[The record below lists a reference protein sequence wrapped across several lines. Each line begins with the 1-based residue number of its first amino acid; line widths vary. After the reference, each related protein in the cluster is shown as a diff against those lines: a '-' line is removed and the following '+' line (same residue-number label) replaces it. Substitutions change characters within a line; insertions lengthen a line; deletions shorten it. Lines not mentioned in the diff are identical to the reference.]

1 MTKPRTAAVLTLS
14 LCLSTFHFAHGA
26 EPGAVNGFV
35 RDAKDGEPLAYC
47 NVYLDKTE
55 FGAATNDKGYFYIG
69 HVPQGKYELV
79 ASFVGYK
86 TAKRALSVGPNQTVN
101 MDLELSPGA
110 IELGEVKVT
119 AERARFEREVEVSA
133 VRLEAKQLEFIPKVG
148 GEADLFRTIQML
160 PGVIATSDFS
170 NRLYIRGG
178 SPDQNLI
185 LLDGITVYNPS
196 HLFGL
201 FSPFISDAVSDVTL
215 LAGGFPAKYGGRLSS
230 VLDVTTKEGNS
241 KHFTADAS
249 VSMIAA
255 QGMVEGPLPGAK
267 SALSD
272 TGSGGQ
278 TRITNGPSPQ
288 PSAQGGEGERRA
300 DSIATTKDKGLGTKD
315 EGETESDSTNA
326 TFRPSGSYLI
336 AGRRTYLPDVL
347 LKAFGI
353 DGLGYYFYDLMGK
366 ANYEPWKDSRFT
378 VTGLAAEDVLNFWD
392 PENPTGLNANLAWG
406 NRGVSVRWNR
416 VFTPILYG
424 EVVGA
429 WSNFYSKFDVNFGTP
444 DTIKMST
451 DLTDLTLKAD
461 LTWYAAD
468 QHTLDLG
475 FDGRFTRTSMS
486 FAYDTSGT
494 NVADTLW
501 PLAVYVD
508 EKWELVPNKLY
519 LKPGFRLS
527 YYTKGRR
534 FAPEPRL
541 GLKYHPAKNTA
552 LDLAVGRFTQP
563 MVTLNSTDAVLSI
576 YDMWLPV
583 QADQALPTAYHFIA
597 GVEQWLKP
605 DVVFSLEGYYKNY
618 SNLLET
624 RYGDYFTPPESLLV
638 ADGYSYGADLMLR
651 KTEGWVNG
659 WVSYSYMW
667 TRRTI
672 GDESYFPH
680 YDRRHNVNVVLSFPH
695 LFWGMDVSAK
705 WTLGTGLPYSG
716 SIGYYPMYEYRPADP
731 NWLRRPEWVFVN
743 GPRDAFRYP
752 VYHRLDAGAT
762 KTWEKRW
769 GEISAFL
776 DVTNVYNAKNV
787 LLYYWEV
794 GKDGLPVRHSVGMI
808 PILPTIGV
816 KVRF

>member
-1 MTKPRTAAVLTLS
+1 MTKAPVLGRSAFLP
-14 LCLSTFHFAHGA
+14 LCLCVLVVGSVLAQS
-26 EPGAVNGFV
+26 GAVNGFV
-35 RDAKDGEPLAYC
+35 RDAGDGEALAYC

-55 FGAATNDKGYFYIG
+55 YGSATNDKGYFYIG
-69 HVPQGKYELV
+69 HLPPGKYELI

-86 TAKRALSVGPNQTVN
+86 TEKRSFSVGPNQTANVN
-101 MDLELSPGA
+101 LELSAGS
-110 IELGEVKVT
+110 IEVKEVKVT
-119 AERARFEREVEVSA
+119 ADRARFEREVEVSA
-133 VRLEAKQLEFIPKVG
+133 VRLEAKQLQFIPKVG
-148 GEADLFRTIQML
+148 GEVDLFRTIQLL

-201 FSPFISDAVSDVTL
+201 FSPFIAEAVSDVTL

-241 KHFTADAS
+241 KQFTGSGSAS
-249 VSMIAA
+249 VIAA
-255 QGMVEGPLPGAK
+255 QGLIEGPIPWGMANDEVRMTND
-267 SALSD
+267 SAPSQD
-272 TGSGGQ
+272 SVIDNRQSSIGSHA
-278 TRITNGPSPQ
+278 R
-288 PSAQGGEGERRA
+288 
-300 DSIATTKDKGLGTKD
+300 
-315 EGETESDSTNA
+315 
-326 TFRPSGSYLI
+326 GSYLL

-353 DGLGYYFYDLMGK
+353 DGLGYSFYDLMGK
-366 ANYEPWKDSRFT
+366 ANYEPWRDSRLT
-378 VTGLAAEDVLNFWD
+378 LTGLAAEDVLNFWD
-392 PENPTGLNANLAWG
+392 PENPDGLKAKMTWG
-406 NRGVSVRWNR
+406 NRGASLRWNR

-429 WSNFYSKFDVNFGTP
+429 WSNFYSAFNVNLGGSTDVQ
-444 DTIKMST
+444 MST

-468 QHTLDLG
+468 RHTLDLG
-475 FDGRFTRTSMS
+475 LDGRFTRSGTS
-486 FAYDTSGT
+486 FAYDTTGSDT
-494 NVADTLW
+494 AVAFL

-508 EKWELVPNKLY
+508 EKWEVVPGKLY

-552 LDLAVGRFTQP
+552 LNLAVGRFTQP
-563 MVTLNSTDAVLSI
+563 MVTLNSTDAIFSI

-583 QADQALPTAYHFIA
+583 QSNQLLPTALHFIA
-597 GVEQWLKP
+597 GAEQWLKR
-605 DVVFSLEGYYKNY
+605 DVVLSLEGYYKDY
-618 SNLLET
+618 RNLLET

-638 ADGYSYGADLMLR
+638 ADGYSFGADLMLR

-659 WVSYSYMW
+659 WISYSYAW
-667 TRRTI
+667 TRRNI
-672 GDESYFPH
+672 GDEVYRPH
-680 YDRRHNVNVVLSFPH
+680 YDRRHNANVVLTFPH
-695 LFWGMDVSAK
+695 LLWGMDVSAK
-705 WTLGTGLPYSG
+705 WTFGTGLPYSG
-716 SIGYYPMYEYRPADP
+716 SIGYYPLYQYRPVDP
-731 NWLRRPEWVFVN
+731 NWWRRPEWKFID

-752 VYHRLDAGAT
+752 VYHRLDAGVT
-762 KTWEKRW
+762 RTWKKRW

-776 DVTNVYNAKNV
+776 DVTNLYNAKNV
-787 LLYYWEV
+787 LLYYWEI
-794 GKDGLPVRHSVGMI
+794 GDDGLPVRHSIGMI